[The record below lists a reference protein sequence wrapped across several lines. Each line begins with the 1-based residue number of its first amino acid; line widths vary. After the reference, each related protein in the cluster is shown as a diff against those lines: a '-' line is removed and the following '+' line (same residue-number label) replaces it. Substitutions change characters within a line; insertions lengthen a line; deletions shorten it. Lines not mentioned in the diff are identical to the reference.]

1 MKCSTETKKGLFKT
15 MASVQDSVAQACQS
29 YFQRFRRSTHVT
41 PKSFLNFISS
51 YKDVYTRK
59 QEEIGDMSSRMDNGL
74 VKLLEAAESVAELSK
89 ELTVMEK
96 ELEVANQKA
105 DKVLVEVTTAAS
117 EAERVKAKVMKTKEA
132 CEKVCAMDDND
143 ASDLRGLVNINLF
156 RLISL
161 TFHCPCIHARYL

>member
-1 MKCSTETKKGLFKT
+1 MKCSADTKKGLFKT

-59 QEEIGDMSSRMDNGL
+59 QDEIGDMSVRMDNGL
-74 VKLLEAAESVAELSK
+74 IKLLEAAESVAELSK
-89 ELTVMEK
+89 DLTVMEK

-117 EAERVKAKVMKTKEA
+117 EAERVKAKVMKTNLTQSEPHR
-132 CEKVCAMDDND
+132 NY
-143 ASDLRGLVNINLF
+143 VN
-156 RLISL
+156 
-161 TFHCPCIHARYL
+161 HYLLPTALHPP